1 MRQSS
6 SPGSVTLL
14 LSTRAPFPNK
24 ISCFV
29 STCVSSDN
37 SFLSVRQ
44 EQGFKPWKGSAFL
57 QQAWVG
63 CMDEGEKFLTVL
75 EFGYSVSLDY
85 GWVIVRV
92 DHILHCLRV
101 LEKVLGSA

>member
-1 MRQSS
+1 
-6 SPGSVTLL
+6 
-14 LSTRAPFPNK
+14 
-24 ISCFV
+24 
-29 STCVSSDN
+29 
-37 SFLSVRQ
+37 
-44 EQGFKPWKGSAFL
+44 
-57 QQAWVG
+57 
-63 CMDEGEKFLTVL
+63 MDEGEKFLTVL